1 LSSNLDYIL
10 KDSVGYSLLLQ
21 LDNKCIPYSICRAFM
36 DNGKY
41 HLLLVLS
48 SGVMMLLLSFGMQ
61 LNEPVSAALYQ
72 INGYSRIIDA
82 CFTQKDFVVLSL
94 VAGTET
100 CIAKCE
106 LAEPQVQIGYTPLSF
121 KACPEEMP
129 IYKAPVIE
137 RSRTNIKV
145 SSLSASERG
154 FAAYVENGQRLIVF
168 DALFNE

>member
-1 LSSNLDYIL
+1 MSSNLDYIL